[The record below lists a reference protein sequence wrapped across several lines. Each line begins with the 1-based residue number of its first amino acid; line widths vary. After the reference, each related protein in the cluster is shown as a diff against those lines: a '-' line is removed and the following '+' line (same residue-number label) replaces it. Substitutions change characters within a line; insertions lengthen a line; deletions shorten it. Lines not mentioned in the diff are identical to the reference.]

1 MSKRNVGAFDTE
13 CKVIDLVKEYGGE
26 SSYTGEEKFA
36 IATNLPEKVLMKHFS
51 TELEQ
56 YSPFVI
62 ITTEMYDAISECNAN
77 DNRERIRCIKFHEVM
92 TQDLEASLIDEFSS
106 PVRICES
113 KYIYSLI
120 RDRISELPEL
130 ERSRLNQFVRGYTAK
145 EIAEREGSDIFT
157 VWKCLQRAR
166 FAVHNLLVECG
177 VADYD

>member
-1 MSKRNVGAFDTE
+1 MSKRKVGAFEDE

-36 IATNLPEKVLMKHFS
+36 IATNLPEKVLKKHFS
-51 TELEQ
+51 MELER
-56 YSPFVI
+56 YAPYVI
-62 ITTEMYDAISECNAN
+62 ITREMLDAIEESNAN
-77 DNRERIRCIKFHEVM
+77 DNRERVRYIKFHDVM
-92 TQDLEASLIDEFSS
+92 TQDLEAALIDELSS

-113 KYIYSLI
+113 KYVYSLI
-120 RDRISELPEL
+120 RDKIDDLPEL

-166 FAVHNLLVECG
+166 ASVHTMLVECG